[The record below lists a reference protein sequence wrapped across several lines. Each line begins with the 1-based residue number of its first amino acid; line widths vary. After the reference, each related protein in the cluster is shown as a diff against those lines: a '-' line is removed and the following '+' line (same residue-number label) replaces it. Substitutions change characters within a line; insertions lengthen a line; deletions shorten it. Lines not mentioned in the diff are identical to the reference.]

1 MVEHFAGLVDPRAER
16 AKRHELLDII
26 FITICGVICGADNWV
41 EIEEFGNA
49 RLEWLSR
56 FLRLPNGIPSHD
68 TFGRVFSRLDPDQ
81 FGACFM
87 NWARSVAELT
97 QGEVVAIDGKTLRRC
112 HDRGQGRAPLHLVS
126 AWTAQNHLVLGQT
139 RTQAHSNEITAI
151 PQLLALLELRGCII
165 TIDAMGCQTEIAQ
178 QIVDGGADYLLAVK
192 SNQGELYGN
201 IQDLFQMAAQEGS
214 LAEEPVYHR
223 PDYHRPDYHR
233 PDYHRP
239 DYHRQVDKGHGRL
252 ETRECWV
259 ITDPAELAYV
269 DPHRRWLGLKS
280 VAKVCYRRG
289 VHPQAPREAPREAL
303 REAPREAPTETR
315 YYICSYQPA
324 AASLLQASR
333 QHWGIE
339 NSLHWVL
346 DMAFDEDHCRVRTG
360 HADQNLAV
368 VRHLTLN
375 LLKQERTAKVGIKAK
390 RKKAGWDHDYLLKV
404 LAI

>member
-1 MVEHFAGLVDPRAER
+1 MAGGRERGWVVEHFAGLVDPRAER

-26 FITICGVICGADNWV
+26 VITICGVICGADNWV

-126 AWTAQNHLVLGQT
+126 AWAAQNHLVLGQT

-223 PDYHRPDYHR
+223 PDYPSTGLSSTGLSSTGTIE
-233 PDYHRP
+233 DYHRP
-239 DYHRQVDKGHGRL
+239 DYHRQVDKDGRGDPGVLGDHRPSRTGLRGSPPALAGTKKRGQGVLPTGRPPASTPASTPRSTTGSTHGNPLLHLQLPARSSIPTPGQPSALGHREQPPLGAGHGL
-252 ETRECWV
+252 
-259 ITDPAELAYV
+259 
-269 DPHRRWLGLKS
+269 
-280 VAKVCYRRG
+280 
-289 VHPQAPREAPREAL
+289 
-303 REAPREAPTETR
+303 
-315 YYICSYQPA
+315 
-324 AASLLQASR
+324 
-333 QHWGIE
+333 
-339 NSLHWVL
+339 
-346 DMAFDEDHCRVRTG
+346 
-360 HADQNLAV
+360 
-368 VRHLTLN
+368 
-375 LLKQERTAKVGIKAK
+375 
-390 RKKAGWDHDYLLKV
+390 
-404 LAI
+404 